1 MAVQA
6 PVNVEKSR
14 KARMSTINSFS
25 NTLVITTKFDGI
37 LLPHNVHK
45 MKFSIKTSSVNM
57 TKSPVRYGFSQLLK
71 ICLMENFIFC
81 ALEERT

>member
-6 PVNVEKSR
+6 PVNVGKSR

-37 LLPHNVHK
+37 LLPHNVRE
-45 MKFSIKTSSVNM
+45 MKFSIKDL
-57 TKSPVRYGFSQLLK
+57 FSKYDQ
-71 ICLMENFIFC
+71 ICS
-81 ALEERT
+81 ALRI